1 MMEEKDL
8 REEVDGEMTE
18 EKAGEREFVYDAF
31 ISYRHAPLDMYVAET
46 LHKKLENFKIPKIAD
61 KEVKER
67 GKRGIKRIFRDRD
80 ELPLAGNLSDPITE
94 ALASSEYLIVICS
107 PRILESIW
115 CQKEI
120 ETFISMRG
128 IENVFAVLIEGE
140 PEDSFPKQLCSIK
153 KEITQED
160 GTVKVEEIPLEPL
173 AADVRGKNKSEI
185 NKKIKAEILRL
196 VAPMIGCS
204 YDDLKQRHKVQR
216 MKKMLITATV
226 IGAACFLFGAFSLYQ
241 SLRIKAQSEE
251 IKAQSEAIQAQSEE
265 IKAQSEEIQ
274 AQAQDLLAWQSE
286 SLSRTALELYESGD
300 RINALLVAMEG
311 LPEDLNNPD
320 RPIVSASEAALAE
333 ILQVYGNAGEVK
345 PFYALKHDTTT
356 ISMALSPDRRR
367 LVTQD
372 YLEQLYSWDVETGE
386 LLAKIDCEETEILF
400 NAENTLIYENGS
412 SIYFANPDNFEPYHV
427 IEEVYPVYMKLSP
440 MKDKLLVSDGVEL
453 TMVYD
458 AITAEQIVLYQTES
472 LNIGVHD
479 VYFSEDGT
487 KVVFE
492 KSRDENGN
500 TTIAVLDIASGEIER
515 EYSMYYTQLKD
526 VYYTTSGELYVI
538 LYEQRNSYF
547 DVVYTLRCYDEAGNV
562 RWEEQSV
569 DGIYAP
575 ICGYG
580 EEYVVYH
587 TYDDINILNR
597 SDGSC
602 VFSYDYSVP
611 VVGLS
616 TTAGNPLMEIMLN
629 NGVMNLHAYVN
640 GVDVLYTYMDE
651 TSDYV
656 QETLHDKNIFVRRV
670 KHSDTV
676 YILQTAFGSKAV
688 EEEDLY
694 DFTRVDDI
702 GENLVLLTRE
712 DMVAV
717 YNTNT
722 KEFLYQYPFN
732 GALSQVRME
741 YTADRIAIVG
751 DGYIELLDIMTGEL
765 IERCEIPYEDYSWVS
780 DSKKIYVF
788 DYIGEECQVYDINDL
803 SVVGKY
809 ENVYCKTAV
818 FSGDGKYLIGQISQF
833 ESDVRLNLETGEVK
847 PLEYISS
854 VMAASPDG
862 EHYLCAD
869 INSGKLLNL
878 SYDGAEIL
886 QEMEAQTNFIENIG
900 FSPDGQMF
908 YVYYEDSRLEI
919 YDTASFKMLKEY
931 TEMSSISE
939 WVTVEANGM
948 TLLKSSY
955 LSMKDYMLDQNLE
968 IVYTINELIGCTD
981 EGMIYTYETRRVY
994 RIPVYNLEML
1004 VEEALAVLGDR
1015 ELTPEERDKYNI
1027 D

>member
-8 REEVDGEMTE
+8 REETEEADG
-18 EKAGEREFVYDAF
+18 EKAGEREYMYDAF

-120 ETFISMRG
+120 ETFIGMRG

-173 AADVRGKNKSEI
+173 AADVRGKNKAEI
-185 NKKIKAEILRL
+185 NKKMKAEILRL

-216 MKKMLITATV
+216 MKKMLISAAV

-241 SLRIKAQSEE
+241 ALRIQAQSKE
-251 IKAQSEAIQAQSEE
+251 IKAQSVAIQAQSEE

-286 SLSRTALELYESGD
+286 SLSRTAMELYESGD
-300 RINALLVAMEG
+300 RMSALLVAMEG

-320 RPIVSASEAALAE
+320 RPIVAASEAALAE

-345 PFYALKHDTTT
+345 PLYALKHDTTT
-356 ISMALSPDRRR
+356 ISMAMSPDRSR

-372 YLEQLYSWDVETGE
+372 FLKQLYSWDVETGE
-386 LLAKIDCEETEILF
+386 LLAKIDCEETTILF

-412 SIYFANPDNFEPYHV
+412 NIYFANPDNFESYHV
-427 IEEVYPVYMKLSP
+427 IEEVCPVHMKLSP
-440 MKDKLLVSDGVEL
+440 MKDKLLVSDGL
-453 TMVYD
+453 GSTMVYD
-458 AITAEQIVLYQTES
+458 AVTGEQLAIYQTETFT
-472 LNIGVHD
+472 IAVHE

-487 KVVFE
+487 KVIFE
-492 KSRDENGN
+492 KSKDENN
-500 TTIAVLDIASGEIER
+500 NITIAVMDIASGEIER
-515 EYSMYYTQLKD
+515 EYVMYYTQLKD
-526 VYYTTSGELYVI
+526 VYYTAAGELYAI
-538 LYEQRNSYF
+538 LYEQKSSYF
-547 DVVYTLRCYDEAGNV
+547 DVVYTLRCYDAAGNIK
-562 RWEEQSV
+562 WEEKSTS
-569 DGIYAP
+569 GISAP
-575 ICGYG
+575 ICRYG

-587 TYDDINILNR
+587 TYDSINILNC
-597 SDGSC
+597 SDGVC
-602 VFSYDYSVP
+602 VFSYDYGVP

-616 TTAGNPLMEIMLN
+616 ADEDSPFMEVMLG

-640 GVDVLYTYMDE
+640 GMDVLYAYMDE
-651 TSDYV
+651 TGAQV
-656 QETLHDKNIFVRRV
+656 QETLHDRNIFVRRANY
-670 KHSDTV
+670 SDNV

-688 EEEDLY
+688 EEEAWFE
-694 DFTRVDDI
+694 FTRVDDV

-717 YNTNT
+717 YNTDT

-732 GALSQVRME
+732 GALSQIRLE
-741 YTADRIAIVG
+741 YTADKIAIGG
-751 DGYIELLDIMTGEL
+751 DGYIELLDIMSGEL
-765 IERCEIPYEDYSWVS
+765 IARCEIPYENYSWIS
-780 DSKKIYVF
+780 DSKNIYVF
-788 DYIGEECQVYDINDL
+788 DYIGETCQVYDINDL
-803 SVVGKY
+803 SVVGNY

-818 FSGDGKYLIGQISQF
+818 FSGDGKYLIGQVSQF
-833 ESDVRLNLETGEVK
+833 ESDVQMNLETGEVK
-847 PLEYISS
+847 QLEYISS
-854 VMAASPDG
+854 AVAASPDG

-869 INSGKLLNL
+869 INSEKLLYL
-878 SYDGAEIL
+878 SYDGTEVVN
-886 QEMEAQTNFIENIG
+886 EVEAQTDFIASIG
-900 FSPDGQMF
+900 FSPDGQRF
-908 YVYYEDSRLEI
+908 YVYYEDSRLEL
-919 YDTASFKMLKEY
+919 YDTASFKMLKTY
-931 TEMSSISE
+931 TDMDPVDE
-939 WVTVEANGM
+939 WTVVEANGM
-948 TLLKSSY
+948 TLLKNNS
-955 LSMKDYMLDQNLE
+955 LDRRDYMLNRDLE
-968 IVYTINELIGCTD
+968 IVYTVNTLIGCTD
-981 EGMIYTYETRRVY
+981 EGIIYTYEGGYVY
-994 RIPVYNLEML
+994 GIPVYNLEML

-1015 ELTPEERDKYNI
+1015 ELTPEEREKYNI

>member
-1 MMEEKDL
+1 MIKEKDL
-8 REEVDGEMTE
+8 REEKEEADGE
-18 EKAGEREFVYDAF
+18 KSGEREYMYDAF

-120 ETFISMRG
+120 ETFIEMRG

-140 PEDSFPKQLCSIK
+140 PEDSFPKQLCAIK

-173 AADVRGKNKSEI
+173 AADVRGKNKAEI
-185 NKKIKAEILRL
+185 NKKMKAEILRL

-216 MKKMLITATV
+216 MKKMLISAAV

-241 SLRIKAQSEE
+241 ALRIQAQSKE

-286 SLSRTALELYESGD
+286 SLSRTAMELYESGD
-300 RINALLVAMEG
+300 RMSALLVAMEG

-320 RPIVSASEAALAE
+320 RPIVAASEAALAE
-333 ILQVYGNAGEVK
+333 ILQVYGNASEVK
-345 PFYALKHDTTT
+345 PFYALKHDTTLL
-356 ISMALSPDRRR
+356 SMVLSPDRSR

-386 LLAKIDCEETEILF
+386 LLAKIDCEDTPLLF
-400 NAENTLIYENGS
+400 NAENALIYEADS
-412 SIYFANPDNFEPYHV
+412 DIYFADSDNFEPYHV
-427 IEEVYPVYMKLSP
+427 IEDVYPVYMKLSP
-440 MKDKLLVSDGVEL
+440 MKDKLLVSNGPGS

-458 AITAEQIVLYQTES
+458 ALTGEQIVIYQADALSVVAPE
-472 LNIGVHD
+472 

-492 KSRDENGN
+492 KSKDENGY
-500 TTIAVLDIASGEIER
+500 TTIAVMDIASGEIEK
-515 EYSMYYTQLKD
+515 EYTMYYTQLKD
-526 VYYTTSGELYVI
+526 AYYTASGELYVI
-538 LYEQRNSYF
+538 LYEQKSSYF
-547 DVVYTLRCYDEAGNV
+547 DVVYTLRSYDESGNV
-562 RWEEQSV
+562 RWEEQST
-569 DGIYAP
+569 DGMYAP

-587 TYDDINILNR
+587 TLDSIYIRNR
-597 SDGSC
+597 LDGEC
-602 VFSYDYSVP
+602 VFSYDYGVR
-611 VVGLS
+611 VIRLS
-616 TTAGNPLMEIMLN
+616 TTEGSPLMEIMLN

-651 TSDYV
+651 TSDNV
-656 QETLHDKNIFVRRV
+656 QETLHDKNIFVRRSFN
-670 KHSDTV
+670 SDTV

-688 EEEDLY
+688 EEEDLF
-694 DFTRVDDI
+694 DFTRVDDV

-717 YNTNT
+717 YNTDT

-732 GALSQVRME
+732 GALSQIRLE
-741 YTADRIAIVG
+741 YTADKIAIVG
-751 DGYIELLDIMTGEL
+751 DRYIELLDIMTGEL

-788 DYIGEECQVYDINDL
+788 DYVEEECQVYDINDL
-803 SVVGKY
+803 SIVGNY
-809 ENVYCKTAV
+809 EDIYCKTAV
-818 FSGDGKYLIGQISQF
+818 FSGDGKYLIGQVSSF
-833 ESDVRLNLETGEVK
+833 ENDVQLNLETGEVK
-847 PLEYISS
+847 QLEYISS
-854 VMAASPDG
+854 VVAASPDG

-869 INSGKLLNL
+869 INSGKLLHL
-878 SYDGAEIL
+878 SYDGSEVL
-886 QEMEAQTNFIENIG
+886 QEMEAQTDFIASIG

-939 WVTVEANGM
+939 WVTVESNGM
-948 TLLKSSY
+948 TLLKNNS
-955 LSMKDYMLDQNLE
+955 LDRQDYMLNQNLE
-968 IVYTINELIGCTD
+968 IVYTVNPLIGCTD
-981 EGMIYTYETRRVY
+981 EGMIYTYETRSVY

-1015 ELTPEERDKYNI
+1015 ELTPEEREKYNI